1 MRAGVSMGQQEHVMY
16 IKQRAAP
23 GHRQSS
29 QYISYYHSRRCG
41 KQQVKSPTKAFSFLA
56 AQTSTVFGYSQLC
69 TCWPAWWRPPC
80 SRTPWPRCPGWRAAT
95 TPRWPP
101 CPARGSRVADRS
113 ETRVLCNCATCNSAP
128 CLRWTADT
136 TETRTLAA
144 RPSTCAQTPG
154 PSSCPR

>member
-1 MRAGVSMGQQEHVMY
+1 MY
-16 IKQRAAP
+16 IKQRGP
-23 GHRQSS
+23 SGHRQSS

-56 AQTSTVFGYSQLC
+56 ALTSTVFGYSQLC

-101 CPARGSRVADRS
+101 CPARGSRVADRCR
-113 ETRVLCNCATCNSAP
+113 TRVSTVPRVTLCRASGGRRILRRPGSAILKRLQLKTP
-128 CLRWTADT
+128 AISSVQLQLQLLR
-136 TETRTLAA
+136 
-144 RPSTCAQTPG
+144 PG
-154 PSSCPR
+154 LKRVRV